1 MYVVLISLTGAL
13 ISVILYH
20 FNLPFYLGIVI
31 IALSLI
37 FFFSS
42 HRGFTHSFLG
52 IILQSLA
59 MGLML
64 FLASQLLLELNL
76 FNAKI
81 VVISLIVLFIAI
93 LFVNKKVLFV
103 VFILIMFSIW
113 KFNTFDI
120 SFINCIFPVFLG
132 LLSHMILDS
141 FSPSGVRPFI
151 PFSNKK
157 FYKNFGIAMIIILA
171 IIFILIFTNN
181 FDNIFDVVNNFFNL
195 NF

>member
-59 MGLML
+59 IGLML

-120 SFINCIFPVFLG
+120 SFITCIFPVFLG

-141 FSPSGVRPFI
+141 FTPSGVRPFI

-181 FDNIFDVVNNFFNL
+181 FDNIFEVMNNFFNL

>member
-1 MYVVLISLTGAL
+1 MYVVLLSLTGAL
-13 ISVILYH
+13 ISIILHY

-31 IALSLI
+31 IVISLI

-52 IILQSLA
+52 IMLQSLA
-59 MGLML
+59 IWLML

-81 VVISLIVLFIAI
+81 VAISLIVLFIAI

-113 KFNTFDI
+113 KFNTFHI
-120 SFINCIFPVFLG
+120 SFITSIIPVFLG

-141 FSPSGVRPFI
+141 FTPSGVRPFI

-157 FYKNFGIAMIIILA
+157 FYKNFGIVMNIILA

-181 FDNIFDVVNNFFNL
+181 FDNIFDFMNNFF
-195 NF
+195 